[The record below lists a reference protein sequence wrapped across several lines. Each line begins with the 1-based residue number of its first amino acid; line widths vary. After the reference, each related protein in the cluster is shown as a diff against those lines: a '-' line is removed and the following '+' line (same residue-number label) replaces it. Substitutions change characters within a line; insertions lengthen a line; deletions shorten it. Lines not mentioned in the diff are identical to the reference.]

1 MSFPIFFVI
10 PAPLCHSL
18 EGGNLSFFSVSVGV
32 EFIRP
37 VFSFCRGQIYLTR
50 PYCELNESSPYSF
63 TVTII
68 CHSWIPTAVYPH
80 ENGGMNYRKGT
91 GIKEGKSPVEITL
104 GSNTEITPEL
114 IRGYFYSNIKFI

>member
-50 PYCELNESSPYSF
+50 PYCELNESNLFGFSAFVCFWGYNHNINCLIDFNIASGEASIDKYS
-63 TVTII
+63 I
-68 CHSWIPTAVYPH
+68 
-80 ENGGMNYRKGT
+80 
-91 GIKEGKSPVEITL
+91 
-104 GSNTEITPEL
+104 
-114 IRGYFYSNIKFI
+114 